1 MKEIKGWRWLLFFGS
16 LWGISEVAGGGI
28 LYGINSSH
36 SSIILAAWAFFIL
49 AVARGIINKPGSSV
63 IIGTIAMLFKLINA
77 GPFICHLL
85 GIFML
90 GAAFDIFA
98 SFLMK
103 KETKISW
110 RSILTGSVS
119 AYSGYALFAL
129 TITYIIQYKYWI
141 AGGLP
146 KVLNHIFVSGSMA
159 ALLAVVVV
167 PLGFMA
173 GLKNESLCSRNPRWL
188 YAGTLAS
195 IVIFWIV
202 GQLTG

>member
-1 MKEIKGWRWLLFFGS
+1 MKGKKSWMWLLFFGS
-16 LWGISEVAGGGI
+16 IWGISEVAGGGI
-28 LYGINSSH
+28 LYGINISH
-36 SSIILAAWAFFIL
+36 SSIILAAFAFFIL
-49 AVARGIINKPGSSV
+49 AIARGIINKPGSSV
-63 IIGTIAMLFKLINA
+63 MIGTIAMLFKLINA

-110 RSILTGSVS
+110 RSILTGSIS
-119 AYSGYALFAL
+119 AYSGYALFAF
-129 TITYIIQYKYWI
+129 TITYIVQYKYWI
-141 AGGLP
+141 AVGLP
-146 KVLNHIFVSGSMA
+146 KVLNHIFASGSIA
-159 ALLAVVVV
+159 ALLAAVVV
-167 PLGFMA
+167 PLGFMV
-173 GLKNESLCSRNPRWL
+173 GLKSESLSSRNPRWL

-202 GQLTG
+202 GQFTG

>member
-1 MKEIKGWRWLLFFGS
+1 MKGNKSWMWLLFFGS

-28 LYGINSSH
+28 LYRINISH
-36 SSIILAAWAFFIL
+36 SSIILSAWAFFIL

-63 IIGTIAMLFKLINA
+63 MIGTIAMLFKLINA
-77 GPFICHLL
+77 APFICHLL

-103 KETKISW
+103 KERKISW
-110 RSILTGSVS
+110 RSILTGSIS

-129 TITYIIQYKYWI
+129 TITYIVQYKYWI
-141 AGGLP
+141 AVGLP
-146 KVLNHIFVSGSMA
+146 KVLNHIFASGSIA
-159 ALLAVVVV
+159 ALLAAVVV
-167 PLGFMA
+167 PLGFMV
-173 GLKNESLCSRNPRWL
+173 GLKSESLSSRNPRWL

-202 GQLTG
+202 GQFTG

>member
-1 MKEIKGWRWLLFFGS
+1 MKGTKSWMWLLFFGS

-28 LYGINSSH
+28 LYRINISH
-36 SSIILAAWAFFIL
+36 SSIILTAVAFFIL
-49 AVARGIINKPGSSV
+49 AIARGIINKPGSSV
-63 IIGTIAMLFKLINA
+63 LIGTIAMLFKLINA

-110 RSILTGSVS
+110 RSILTGSGS

-129 TITYIIQYKYWI
+129 TITYIVQYKYWI
-141 AGGLP
+141 IGGLP
-146 KVLNHIFVSGSMA
+146 KVLNHIFASGSIA
-159 ALLAVVVV
+159 ALLAAVVV
-167 PLGFMA
+167 PLGFMV
-173 GLKNESLCSRNPRWL
+173 GLKSESLSSRNPRWL

-202 GQLTG
+202 GQFTG

>member
-1 MKEIKGWRWLLFFGS
+1 MKGTKGWMWVLFFGS

-28 LYGINSSH
+28 LYGNNISH
-36 SSIILAAWAFFIL
+36 SSIILAVFAFFIL

-63 IIGTIAMLFKLINA
+63 MIGTIAMLFKLINA

-103 KETKISW
+103 KERKISW
-110 RSILTGSVS
+110 RSILTGSIS

-129 TITYIIQYKYWI
+129 TITYIVQYKYWI
-141 AGGLP
+141 AVGLP
-146 KVLNHIFVSGSMA
+146 KVLNHIFVSGSIA
-159 ALLAVVVV
+159 ALFAAVVV
-167 PLGFMA
+167 PLGFMV
-173 GLKNESLCSRNPRWL
+173 GLKSESLSSRNPRWL

-202 GQLTG
+202 GQFTG

>member
-1 MKEIKGWRWLLFFGS
+1 MKGTKSWMWLLFFGS
-16 LWGISEVAGGGI
+16 LWGISEVAGGGL
-28 LYGINSSH
+28 LYGSFVNH

-49 AVARGIINKPGSSV
+49 AIARGIINKPGSSV
-63 IIGTIAMLFKLINA
+63 LIGTIAMLFKLINA

-129 TITYIIQYKYWI
+129 TITYIVQYKYWI
-141 AGGLP
+141 IGGLP
-146 KVLNHIFVSGSMA
+146 KVLNHIFASGSIA
-159 ALLAVVVV
+159 ALLAAVVV
-167 PLGFMA
+167 PLGFMV
-173 GLKNESLCSRNPRWL
+173 GLKSESLSSRNPRWL

-202 GQLTG
+202 GQFTG

>member
-1 MKEIKGWRWLLFFGS
+1 MKGNKSWMWLLFFGS

-28 LYGINSSH
+28 LYGINISH
-36 SSIILAAWAFFIL
+36 SSIILTAVAFFIL
-49 AVARGIINKPGSSV
+49 AIARGIINKPGSSV
-63 IIGTIAMLFKLINA
+63 LIGTIAMLFKLINA

-129 TITYIIQYKYWI
+129 SITYIIQYKYWI

-146 KVLNHIFVSGSMA
+146 KVLNHIFASGSIA
-159 ALLAVVVV
+159 ALLGAVVV
-167 PLGFMA
+167 PLGFMV
-173 GLKNESLCSRNPRWL
+173 GLKSESLSSRNPRWL

-202 GQLTG
+202 GQFTG

>member
-1 MKEIKGWRWLLFFGS
+1 MKGTKGWMWVLFFGS

-28 LYGINSSH
+28 LYGNNISH
-36 SSIILAAWAFFIL
+36 SSIILAVFAFFIL

-63 IIGTIAMLFKLINA
+63 MIGTIAMLFKLINA

-98 SFLMK
+98 SFLLK
-103 KETKISW
+103 KERKISW

-129 TITYIIQYKYWI
+129 TITYIVQYKYWI

-146 KVLNHIFVSGSMA
+146 KVLNHIFVSGSIA
-159 ALLAVVVV
+159 ALFAAVVV
-167 PLGFMA
+167 PLGFMV
-173 GLKNESLCSRNPRWL
+173 GLKSESLSSRNPRWL

-202 GQLTG
+202 GQFTG

>member
-1 MKEIKGWRWLLFFGS
+1 MKGTKGWIWVLFFGS

-28 LYGINSSH
+28 LYGNNISH
-36 SSIILAAWAFFIL
+36 SSIILAVFAFFIL

-63 IIGTIAMLFKLINA
+63 MIGTIAMLFKLINA

-98 SFLMK
+98 SFLLK
-103 KETKISW
+103 KERKISW

-129 TITYIIQYKYWI
+129 TITYIVQYKYWI

-146 KVLNHIFVSGSMA
+146 KVLNHVFISGSIA
-159 ALLAVVVV
+159 ALFAAVVV
-167 PLGFMA
+167 PLGFMV
-173 GLKNESLCSRNPRWL
+173 GLKSESLSSRNPRWL

-202 GQLTG
+202 GQFTG

>member
-1 MKEIKGWRWLLFFGS
+1 MKGTKGWMWVLFFGS

-28 LYGINSSH
+28 LYGNNISH
-36 SSIILAAWAFFIL
+36 SSIILAVFAFFIL

-63 IIGTIAMLFKLINA
+63 MIGTIAMLFKLINA

-98 SFLMK
+98 SFLLK
-103 KETKISW
+103 KERKISW

-129 TITYIIQYKYWI
+129 TITYIVQYKYWI

-146 KVLNHIFVSGSMA
+146 KVLNHVFISGSIA
-159 ALLAVVVV
+159 ALFAAVVV
-167 PLGFMA
+167 PLGFMV
-173 GLKNESLCSRNPRWL
+173 GLKSESLSSRNPRWL

-202 GQLTG
+202 GQFTG